1 MNQDLTY
8 YFTLPLNDKDF
19 HHIYQLSATQLY
31 GVILRILKQEVFVKI
46 YHNFE
51 RYNSKK
57 AKPLTWVA
65 TIACNYAIDFY
76 RKKQLP
82 ITDDFDLSVIN
93 DGQIQLL
100 EKLEQAE
107 NKQHIIDCLKT
118 LNSRTQDAI
127 FMQYF
132 HHKTYAQIAK
142 SFNKS
147 DNTIKS
153 WVARTL
159 TKLKTCLEIL

>member
-1 MNQDLTY
+1 VPK
-8 YFTLPLNDKDF
+8 FECFFDF
-19 HHIYQLSATQLY
+19 SFQSQSKVVSDIVPNL
-31 GVILRILKQEVFVKI
+31 IL
-46 YHNFE
+46 
-51 RYNSKK
+51 
-57 AKPLTWVA
+57 
-65 TIACNYAIDFY
+65 
-76 RKKQLP
+76 
-82 ITDDFDLSVIN
+82 
-93 DGQIQLL
+93 
-100 EKLEQAE
+100 

-153 WVARTL
+153 WV
-159 TKLKTCLEIL
+159 

>member
-1 MNQDLTY
+1 VY
-8 YFTLPLNDKDF
+8 
-19 HHIYQLSATQLY
+19 
-31 GVILRILKQEVFVKI
+31 
-46 YHNFE
+46 
-51 RYNSKK
+51 
-57 AKPLTWVA
+57 
-65 TIACNYAIDFY
+65 
-76 RKKQLP
+76 
-82 ITDDFDLSVIN
+82 LSVIN

-142 SFNKS
+142 QLFTPKKRK
-147 DNTIKS
+147 IKVS
-153 WVARTL
+153 
-159 TKLKTCLEIL
+159 